1 MHQSMF
7 HPAVHDLVKPQW
19 LAVLA
24 RLKTSGGMSVSELS
38 RDTDGSYMTIKAH
51 CEELTGRG
59 YLIRT
64 RLPRTGTGRPEIL
77 YSLAARAD
85 SLFAEPGAAFA
96 LDLLAEARL
105 LYGDIAPER
114 ILHQWFHRRAD
125 AWKPALASKKNLS
138 ARATKLAALRSVEGW
153 HSVCESAPLRLI
165 DYHHPLQ
172 RLFETHPRAIVIEHR
187 MLETLLHTKIQ
198 RREESGGREGMP
210 IIIYEFA
217 E

>member
-1 MHQSMF
+1 MHLSMF
-7 HPAVHDLVKPQW
+7 HPAVRDLVKPQW

-24 RLKTSGGMSVSELS
+24 RLKASGGMTVSELC

-51 CEELTGRG
+51 CEDLTERG

-85 SLFAEPGAAFA
+85 SLFAEPGSAFV
-96 LDLLAEARL
+96 LELLAEARL
-105 LYGDIAPER
+105 LFEDIAPER
-114 ILHQWFHRRAD
+114 ILHQWFQKRAD
-125 AWKPALASKKNLS
+125 AWQPALASKKDLA
-138 ARATKLAALRSVEGW
+138 ARATKLATLRTAEGW
-153 HSVCESAPLRLI
+153 HSACEPNPLRLI

-172 RLFETHPRAIVIEHR
+172 RLFEAHPRAIVIEHR
-187 MLETLLHTKIQ
+187 MLETLLGSRIA

-210 IIIYEFA
+210 VIIYEFS
-217 E
+217 

>member
-1 MHQSMF
+1 MRPSMF

-24 RLKTSGGMSVSELS
+24 RLKTSGGMSVPELC

-51 CEELTGRG
+51 CEELTERG

-85 SLFAEPGAAFA
+85 SLFAEPGTAFA

-114 ILHQWFHRRAD
+114 ILHQWFQKRAD
-125 AWKPALASKKNLS
+125 AWKPALASKKSLA
-138 ARATKLAALRSVEGW
+138 ARATKLASLRTAGGW
-153 HSVCESAPLRLI
+153 HSACENDPLRLI

-187 MLETLLHTKIQ
+187 MLETLLGTRIV
-198 RREESGGREGMP
+198 RREESGGRQGMP
-210 IIIYEFA
+210 ILVYEFC
-217 E
+217 